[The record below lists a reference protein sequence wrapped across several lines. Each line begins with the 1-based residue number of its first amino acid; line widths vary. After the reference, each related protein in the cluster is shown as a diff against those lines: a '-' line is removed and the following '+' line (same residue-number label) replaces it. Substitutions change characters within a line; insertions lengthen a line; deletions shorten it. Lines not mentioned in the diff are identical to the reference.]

1 VVAFSIGGSERNK
14 VTVEVVNYER
24 AASGES
30 HDDNWVNV
38 AVRVS
43 AGAFSGTFAASFITD
58 EFVAFRSQLRELYK
72 TLKGEATFTT
82 MEGQLAL
89 NVVGDGRGGITLKGE
104 ALDQPG
110 IGNCLTFE
118 LALDQTYLA
127 STLDGLD
134 QIIATFPVRA
144 NNAIDSDTFAAPLR
158 ARGSARHCERWA
170 LQDQTAMP
178 SVHFFWRKK
187 HDSSDFN

>member
-1 VVAFSIGGSERNK
+1 MSVVAFSIGGSERNN

-24 AASGES
+24 PVSGEY

-38 AVRVS
+38 TVSVS
-43 AGAFSGTFAASFITD
+43 AGAFTGKFAASFLTK
-58 EFVAFRSQLRELYK
+58 EFVAFRSQLRELCK
-72 TLKGEATFTT
+72 ALKGEATFTT
-82 MEGQLAL
+82 MEGQLTL
-89 NVVGDGRGGITLKGE
+89 NLVGDGRGGITLKGE

-134 QIIATFPVRA
+134 QVIDVFPVRA
-144 NNAIDSDTFAAPLR
+144 S
-158 ARGSARHCERWA
+158 
-170 LQDQTAMP
+170 
-178 SVHFFWRKK
+178 
-187 HDSSDFN
+187 

>member
-1 VVAFSIGGSERNK
+1 MSVVAFSIGGSERNN
-14 VTVEVVNYER
+14 VTVEVLNYER
-24 AASGES
+24 PASGEY

-38 AVRVS
+38 AVSVS
-43 AGAFSGTFAASFITD
+43 AGAFTGNFAASFLTE

-82 MEGQLAL
+82 MEGQLTL
-89 NVVGDGRGGITLKGE
+89 NLVGDGRGGITLKGE

-110 IGNCLTFE
+110 IGNCLIFE

-134 QIIATFPVRA
+134 QVIDVFPVRA
-144 NNAIDSDTFAAPLR
+144 S
-158 ARGSARHCERWA
+158 
-170 LQDQTAMP
+170 
-178 SVHFFWRKK
+178 
-187 HDSSDFN
+187 

>member
-1 VVAFSIGGSERNK
+1 MSVVAFSIGGSERNR

-24 AASGES
+24 AALGEY

-38 AVRVS
+38 AVSVS
-43 AGAFSGTFAASFITD
+43 AGAFSGTFPASFITD
-58 EFVAFRSQLRELYK
+58 EFVSFRSQLRELHR

-89 NVVGDGRGGITLKGE
+89 HLVGDGRGGITLNGE

-134 QIIATFPVRA
+134 QIIAAFPVRA
-144 NNAIDSDTFAAPLR
+144 S
-158 ARGSARHCERWA
+158 
-170 LQDQTAMP
+170 
-178 SVHFFWRKK
+178 
-187 HDSSDFN
+187 